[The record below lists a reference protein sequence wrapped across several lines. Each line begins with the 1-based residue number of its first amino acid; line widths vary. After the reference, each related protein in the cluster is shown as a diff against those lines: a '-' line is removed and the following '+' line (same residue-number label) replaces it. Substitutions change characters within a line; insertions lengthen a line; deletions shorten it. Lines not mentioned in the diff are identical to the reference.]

1 MTETI
6 RALMENQ
13 TVNWGVVSRIGKL
26 EDGSPYMEVPVA
38 DGVVGTILAGEAE
51 GDFNR
56 QTLHPLLGVK
66 IPFIVLEEKDGK
78 VYCSRKAAQEK
89 LREGKM
95 EDLKNG
101 KVLHG
106 VVVGCAPYGVY
117 VETDGVSGLLKNSD
131 YLGVAIPVSDYLKK
145 GDKVDVICKNISPN
159 GKIQWE
165 PAEKPAPLELDYD
178 VKVDTC
184 VIGKVINMKPFAT
197 GGTGVFVRIEQGLDA
212 LCLHP
217 SDMEIEPGDQVTL
230 KIIAIEPAFKPGMP
244 PRVKGRLLRVL

>member
-1 MTETI
+1 M
-6 RALMENQ
+6 MENQ
-13 TVNWGVVSRIGKL
+13 TINWGTVTRIGKL
-26 EDGSPYMEVPVA
+26 EDGSPYMEVPIEK
-38 DGVVGTILAGEAE
+38 GVTGTILSAEAE

-66 IPFIVLEEKDGK
+66 IPFIILEEKDGK
-78 VYCSRKAAQEK
+78 IYCSRKAAQKK
-89 LREGKM
+89 LREEKM
-95 EDLKNG
+95 EELKNRT
-101 KVLHG
+101 VLHG
-106 VVVGCAPYGVY
+106 IVVGCAPYGVY
-117 VETDGVSGLLKNSD
+117 VEVDGVSGLLKNSD
-131 YLGVAIPVSDYLKK
+131 YLSVSIPVSDYLKK
-145 GDKVDVICKNISPN
+145 GDKVDVICKSFSPN

-165 PAEKPAPLELDYD
+165 PAEKPEPLELNYD

-217 SDMEIEPGDQVTL
+217 SDMEIAAGDQVTL
-230 KIIAIEPAFKPGMP
+230 KIIAIEPASKPGMP